1 MRPSSTKRLIGLI
14 VPIPLVLAATA
25 CGPQP
30 GTNAT
35 SSSADTRI
43 ETTSRASRAQRM
55 NEALRSAAEP
65 FEAVTEQAPTA
76 SWDRLDSLIGKAV
89 AAVRSVRP
97 GLGGTSAATI
107 DRQLA
112 ALRTSRS
119 AQDRIGIAMAAVE
132 SYRALVEAQDP
143 GSADPPIPVSLLD
156 YAGFRYDALARS
168 SSPDWREMLRLTE
181 FARQQ
186 WLQVAPK
193 LQSRALPGVVD
204 SALDAM
210 ASAAERQDSVAA
222 NKSAAVELALVDLI
236 EEAIA
241 VRPAAGAP
249 AGR

>member
-1 MRPSSTKRLIGLI
+1 MRPSILERLTGLI
-14 VPIPLVLAATA
+14 LPIPLVLAATA

-30 GTNAT
+30 GTDAT

-43 ETTSRASRAQRM
+43 ASQASRAQRM

-222 NKSAAVELALVDLI
+222 NKSSAVELALVDLI

-241 VRPAAGAP
+241 ARPAAGAP

>member
-1 MRPSSTKRLIGLI
+1 VRPSILKRLTGLI
-14 VPIPLVLAATA
+14 LPIPLVLAATA

-30 GTNAT
+30 GTDAT

-43 ETTSRASRAQRM
+43 ASQASRAQRM

-132 SYRALVEAQDP
+132 SYRALVEARDP

-241 VRPAAGAP
+241 VRPGAGAP